1 MAAQTLGLLAN
12 PFFTNVILPFLL
24 IFTVIFA
31 ILQKTKLFE
40 GKKGIDIIVA
50 LVIGLIFVGV
60 QSVVGFTLKLLPIT
74 AALIVVLLSI
84 YLVFGFIGVHQSKAL
99 QIALGIVFGI
109 ALIVVLLWA
118 TGTMPRTSGIRLS
131 EQAIAYIVF
140 FLALGGAI
148 AVAVTSK
155 SKSESEK

>member
-31 ILQKTKLFE
+31 ILQKTKLIE

>member
-31 ILQKTKLFE
+31 ILQKTKLL
-40 GKKGIDIIVA
+40 GDKKGIDIIVA
-50 LVIGLIFVGV
+50 VVIGLIFVGV
-60 QSVVGFTLKLLPIT
+60 QAVVGFTLKLLPIT

-99 QIALGIVFGI
+99 QIALGIIFGI

-118 TGTMPRTSGIRLS
+118 TGAMPRTSGIRLS

-140 FLALGGAI
+140 FLTLGGAI
-148 AVAVTSK
+148 VVAVTSK
-155 SKSESEK
+155 SKSDSEK

>member
-1 MAAQTLGLLAN
+1 
-12 PFFTNVILPFLL
+12 
-24 IFTVIFA
+24 
-31 ILQKTKLFE
+31 

>member
-1 MAAQTLGLLAN
+1 MPAQTLGLLAN

-31 ILQKTKLFE
+31 ILQKTKLLE

-50 LVIGLIFVGV
+50 AVIGLIFVGV
-60 QSVVGFTLKLLPIT
+60 QAVVGFTLKLLPII
-74 AALIVVLLSI
+74 AALVVVLLSI

-99 QIALGIVFGI
+99 QITLGIIFGI

-131 EQAIAYIVF
+131 EQAIAYIIF
-140 FLALGGAI
+140 CIALVGVI
-148 AVAVTSK
+148 VVAVTSK